1 MKTLLTLAVAALGF
15 ATSLAW
21 AADGVAVLCACVR
34 LASLGWR
41 ASIGLEDGLRDA
53 YRWFVEHHAEVRR

>member
-21 AADGVAVLCACVR
+21 AEDGAAVLCACVR
-34 LASLGWR
+34 LASLG
-41 ASIGLEDGLRDA
+41 
-53 YRWFVEHHAEVRR
+53 

>member
-21 AADGVAVLCACVR
+21 AADGAAVLCACVR
-34 LASLGWR
+34 LASLG
-41 ASIGLEDGLRDA
+41 
-53 YRWFVEHHAEVRR
+53 